1 MKKFIA
7 IILCT
12 VVLMGAASFATF
24 AEDSTFDSA
33 EQSEPVTE
41 NLPTSEEIV
50 TEGEIGGIVTAPEG
64 DIILPETE
72 AIVPKTEVAAPV
84 TEAIP
89 GTSTPA
95 PEKTTTEAI
104 VAYIKAHLEE
114 ISVIVTLLLTIFY
127 NARKHKLLN
136 RSISATNHNA
146 ITVSENSDRTI
157 SEALER
163 MQGISADV
171 LGYKEAFAKLFEE
184 YRASAEEKRNL
195 EKTLNDAMT
204 YIKSSKLANMEFA
217 NELAELLVLA
227 NIPNSKKD
235 ELYARHIAAVKSISE
250 TEENVTLTEV
260 IADDIGKTE

>member
-7 IILCT
+7 LIVCT
-12 VVLMGAASFATF
+12 IVLMCAASFATS
-24 AEDSTFDSA
+24 AEDSTLDSA
-33 EQSEPVTE
+33 LQSPPVSE

-50 TEGEIGGIVTAPEG
+50 TEGEIGGVVTVPE
-64 DIILPETE
+64 DETISPETE
-72 AIVPKTEVAAPV
+72 EIPPV
-84 TEAIP
+84 
-89 GTSTPA
+89 

-114 ISVIVTLLLTIFY
+114 ISVIVTLLLTAFY
-127 NARKHKLLN
+127 NVRKHKLLN

-146 ITVSENSDRTI
+146 ITVSENSERII
-157 SEALER
+157 SDALER

-171 LGYKEAFAKLFEE
+171 SGYKEAFTKLLEE
-184 YRASAEEKRNL
+184 YRANEEEKRNL

-250 TEENVTLTEV
+250 TEENVMLTEV
-260 IADDIGKTE
+260 IEDDIGKTE